1 MGACR
6 KLTLSS
12 KGREDSN
19 LRLTDFEG
27 WTGAHRLGRVRR
39 IAGMLVGV
47 ALAMLAVV
55 GWLPAPASAAEVS
68 RLGYVG
74 RVAGTKAFVGVVVR
88 GSRVTAYV
96 CDGRKLARWFEGTL
110 RGERARLR
118 GRSGGRLTLRIVSAR
133 RARGVLRLPG
143 RKRLRFAASAARGR
157 AGLFRDER
165 TVTRSGRPR
174 RALTG
179 WVRLNN
185 GRVRGATAT
194 SRYRIEHPSRG
205 ITVALDAAAGGTISS
220 PSSAPKRAQRV
231 TGTPVPICRWFVG
244 ATTNTRRPLTT
255 PGCGIPR
262 AGIVPSRPTGPSVLS
277 RPPDFP
283 LSQDALAFFADRIDD
298 QVVRRRNEVLRK
310 AGRSDPGAISES
322 ARAKIATRAGAML
335 NDSRLL
341 SAAESLRRGTPSE
354 VIARTEAYAN
364 QARPQLDKVRG
375 LMPSDDPLVAV
386 VAMDTVRQVSLPQR
400 RTYVGPWAEISNVV
414 TEGDDWEFDE
424 NSFEICGGD
433 VSCLPFLNIA
443 FAATRV
449 AAHVRAG
456 FNSSISWDRAHLLA
470 FDIPA
475 NAGLVQVEVDVTQ
488 EDLDV
493 ETEVCF
499 GNPDGSAQSQ
509 LTIHEVGGDG
519 VVDPFN
525 DPIVTG
531 FYWQEYWDEDDLG
544 LTEDDCVPS
553 LAPPI
558 PDPPPLNI
566 VGGREKLLEFTAPPE
581 GGSYVLSVSVQA
593 HAEVLLGGTA
603 VSQAQLGIDSV
614 TVSHG

>member
-1 MGACR
+1 
-6 KLTLSS
+6 
-12 KGREDSN
+12 
-19 LRLTDFEG
+19 
-27 WTGAHRLGRVRR
+27 
-39 IAGMLVGV
+39 MLAGV
-47 ALAMLAVV
+47 ALAMPIAAGSLS
-55 GWLPAPASAAEVS
+55 APASAADVP

-118 GRSGGRLTLRIVSAR
+118 GRSGGRLTLKVVSAR

-194 SRYRIEHPSRG
+194 SRYRIEQPSRG
-205 ITVALDAAAGGTISS
+205 ITVVLDAATGGTISS
-220 PSSAPKRAQRV
+220 PSSAPKSAQRV
-231 TGTPVPICRWFVG
+231 TGTALPICRWFIG
-244 ATTNTRRPLTT
+244 ATRNTRRPLTT

-262 AGIVPSRPTGPSVLS
+262 AGIVPRRPAGPSVLS
-277 RPPDFP
+277 RPRDFP
-283 LSQDALAFFADRIDD
+283 LSQEALAFFADRMDD
-298 QVVRRRNEVLRK
+298 QVVRRRKEVLRK

-364 QARPQLDKVRG
+364 QARPQFDKVRG

-386 VAMDTVRQVSLPQR
+386 AAIGTVLRLSLPQR
-400 RTYVGPWAEISNVV
+400 RTYFGPWAEISNVV

-424 NSFEICGGD
+424 DSFEICGGD
-433 VSCLPFLNIA
+433 ISCLPFLNIA

-449 AAHVRAG
+449 SAHVRAG

-475 NAGLVQVEVDVTQ
+475 NAGRVQVEVDVTQ

-493 ETEVCF
+493 ETEECF
-499 GNPDGSAQSQ
+499 GDPEGSAESQ

-525 DPIVTG
+525 DPEVTG
-531 FYWQEYWDEDDLG
+531 FYWQEYWDEDDVG
-544 LTEDDCVPS
+544 FGGMNQEDCVPS
-553 LAPPI
+553 LAPPV

-566 VGGREKLLEFTAPPE
+566 VGGPNKLLEFTAPPE

-593 HAEVLLGGTA
+593 HAEVFLGGTA
-603 VSQAQLGIDSV
+603 VSQAQVGIDSV
-614 TVSHG
+614 TVSHE

>member
-1 MGACR
+1 
-6 KLTLSS
+6 
-12 KGREDSN
+12 
-19 LRLTDFEG
+19 
-27 WTGAHRLGRVRR
+27 
-39 IAGMLVGV
+39 MLAGV
-47 ALAMLAVV
+47 ALATPIVAGSVSV
-55 GWLPAPASAAEVS
+55 PASAADVP

-74 RVAGTKAFVGVVVR
+74 RVAGTNAFVGVVVR
-88 GSRVTAYV
+88 GNRVTAYV

-118 GRSGGRLTLRIVSAR
+118 GRSSGRLTLKVVSAR
-133 RARGVLRLPG
+133 RARGVLRLAG
-143 RKRLRFAASAARGR
+143 SKRHRFAAAAARGR

-165 TVTRSGRPR
+165 DVTRSGRPR

-179 WVRLNN
+179 WVRLND

-205 ITVALDAAAGGTISS
+205 ITVALDAATGGTISS
-220 PSSAPKRAQRV
+220 PSSAPRSAQRV
-231 TGTPVPICRWFVG
+231 TGTAVPICRWFIG

-262 AGIVPSRPTGPSVLS
+262 AGIVPSRPAGPSVLS

-283 LSQDALAFFADRIDD
+283 LSQAALAFFADRIDD
-298 QVVRRRNEVLRK
+298 QVVRRRQEVLRR

-322 ARAKIATRAGAML
+322 ARAKIAARAGAML

-354 VIARTEAYAN
+354 VTARTEAYAN
-364 QARPQLDKVRG
+364 LARPQVDKVRG

-386 VAMDTVRQVSLPQR
+386 AAIDTVPPLSLPQR
-400 RTYVGPWAEISNVV
+400 RTYVGPWAEIGNVV
-414 TEGDDWEFDE
+414 TKGDDWEFDE
-424 NSFEICGGD
+424 SSFEICGGGTF
-433 VSCLPFLNIA
+433 CPPFLNIA

-449 AAHVRAG
+449 SAHVRAG

-470 FDIPA
+470 FDVPA
-475 NAGLVQVEVDVTQ
+475 DAGVVQVEIDVTQ
-488 EDLDV
+488 EDLEV

-525 DPIVTG
+525 DPVVTG
-531 FYWQEYWDEDDLG
+531 FYWQEYWDEDDVVLG
-544 LTEDDCVPS
+544 GLNEEDCVPS
-553 LAPPI
+553 LAPPA
-558 PDPPPLNI
+558 PDAPPLNV
-566 VGGREKLLEFTAPPE
+566 VGGGNKLLEFTAPPQ
-581 GGSYVLSVSVQA
+581 GGSYVLAVSVQA
-593 HAEVLLGGTA
+593 RAEVLLGGTA
-603 VSQAQLGIDSV
+603 VSQAQIGIDSV

>member
-1 MGACR
+1 
-6 KLTLSS
+6 
-12 KGREDSN
+12 
-19 LRLTDFEG
+19 
-27 WTGAHRLGRVRR
+27 
-39 IAGMLVGV
+39 MLAGV
-47 ALAMLAVV
+47 ALAMPIAAGSLS
-55 GWLPAPASAAEVS
+55 APASAADVP

-88 GSRVTAYV
+88 GKTVMAYV

-118 GRSGGRLTLRIVSAR
+118 GRSGGRLTLKVVSAR

-194 SRYRIEHPSRG
+194 SRYRIEQPSRG
-205 ITVALDAAAGGTISS
+205 ITVVLDAATGGTISS
-220 PSSAPKRAQRV
+220 PSSGPERAQRV
-231 TGTPVPICRWFVG
+231 TGAALPICRWFVG
-244 ATTNTRRPLTT
+244 ATTDTRRPLST

-262 AGIVPSRPTGPSVLS
+262 AGIVPRRPAGPSVLS
-277 RPPDFP
+277 RPRDFP
-283 LSQDALAFFADRIDD
+283 LSQEALAFFADRMDD
-298 QVVRRRNEVLRK
+298 QVVRRRKEVLRK

-322 ARAKIATRAGAML
+322 ARAKIATRANAML

-341 SAAESLRRGTPSE
+341 SAAESLRRGTPPE

-386 VAMDTVRQVSLPQR
+386 AAIGTVLRLSLPQR
-400 RTYVGPWAEISNVV
+400 RTYFGPWAEISNVV
-414 TEGDDWEFDE
+414 TDGDDWEYDD
-424 NSFEICGGD
+424 NSYDICDGIF
-433 VSCLPFLNIA
+433 SRCAFLLNIVS
-443 FAATRV
+443 AATRV
-449 AAHVRAG
+449 PAHVRAG
-456 FNSSISWDRAHLLA
+456 FNSSITWDRAHLLT

-475 NAGLVQVEVDVTQ
+475 NAGRVQVNIDGSHANLAVD
-488 EDLDV
+488 
-493 ETEVCF
+493 TEQCF
-499 GNPDGSAQSQ
+499 GEADGSAAHSYA
-509 LTIHEVGGDG
+509 IYEVGGDG

-525 DPIVTG
+525 DPEVTALFWNEWFDDDDVG
-531 FYWQEYWDEDDLG
+531 FASLTQE
-544 LTEDDCVPS
+544 DCVPD
-553 LAPPI
+553 LAPPV
-558 PDPPPLNI
+558 PDAPELTI
-566 VGGREKLLEFTAPPE
+566 IGEGDALLEFTAPPG
-581 GGSYVLSVSVQA
+581 GGSYVLAAGVRA

-603 VSQAQLGIDSV
+603 ISQARVGVDSV
-614 TVSHG
+614 TISHG

>member
-1 MGACR
+1 
-6 KLTLSS
+6 
-12 KGREDSN
+12 
-19 LRLTDFEG
+19 
-27 WTGAHRLGRVRR
+27 
-39 IAGMLVGV
+39 MLAGV
-47 ALAMLAVV
+47 ALAMPIAAGSLS
-55 GWLPAPASAAEVS
+55 APASAAEEDVP

-88 GSRVTAYV
+88 GNRVTAYV
-96 CDGRKLARWFEGTL
+96 CDGRKLARWFEGRL

-118 GRSGGRLTLRIVSAR
+118 GRSGGRLTLKVASAR

-143 RKRLRFAASAARGR
+143 RKRRPFAASAARGR

-165 TVTRSGRPR
+165 NVTRSGRPR

-185 GRVRGATAT
+185 GRVRGATVT
-194 SRYRIEHPSRG
+194 SRYRIEQPSRG
-205 ITVALDAAAGGTISS
+205 ITVVLDAATGGTISS
-220 PSSAPKRAQRV
+220 PSSAPTRAQRV
-231 TGTPVPICRWFVG
+231 TGTGVPICRRLIG

-277 RPPDFP
+277 RPPGFP
-283 LSQDALAFFADRIDD
+283 LSQDALAFFADRLDD
-298 QVVRRRNEVLRK
+298 QVVRRRKEVLRR
-310 AGRSDPGAISES
+310 AGRSDPGAISDS
-322 ARAKIATRAGAML
+322 ARAKIAARAGAML

-341 SAAESLRRGTPSE
+341 SAAESLRRGTPPE

-364 QARPQLDKVRG
+364 LARPQLDKVRG

-386 VAMDTVRQVSLPQR
+386 VAVDTVPLVSLPQR
-400 RTYVGPWAEISNVV
+400 RTYIGPWAETSNVV
-414 TEGDDWEFDE
+414 TEGDDWEYDE
-424 NSFEICGGD
+424 NSFEICGAGTI
-433 VSCLPFLNIA
+433 CPPFLNIA
-443 FAATRV
+443 FDATRV
-449 AAHVRAG
+449 SAHVRAG

-475 NAGLVQVEVDVTQ
+475 NAGRVQVAVDVTQ
-488 EDLDV
+488 EDLEV

-525 DPIVTG
+525 DPVVSG
-531 FYWQEYWDEDDLG
+531 YYWQEYWDEDDVVLG
-544 LTEDDCVPS
+544 GLNEEDCVPS
-553 LAPPI
+553 LAPPAA
-558 PDPPPLNI
+558 DAPPLNI
-566 VGGREKLLEFTAPPE
+566 VGRGDKLLEFTAPPE
-581 GGSYVLSVSVQA
+581 GGSYVLAASVQA

>member
-1 MGACR
+1 MFA
-6 KLTLSS
+6 
-12 KGREDSN
+12 
-19 LRLTDFEG
+19 
-27 WTGAHRLGRVRR
+27 
-39 IAGMLVGV
+39 GV
-47 ALAMLAVV
+47 ALAMLIEAGPLSV
-55 GWLPAPASAAEVS
+55 PASAADVP

-74 RVAGTKAFVGVVVR
+74 RVPGTKAFVGVVVR
-88 GSRVTAYV
+88 GTRVTAYV
-96 CDGRKLARWFEGTL
+96 CDGRTLARWFEGTV
-110 RGERARLR
+110 RDERARLR
-118 GRSGGRLTLRIVSAR
+118 SKSGGRLTLKVVSAR

-143 RKRLRFAASAARGR
+143 SKRHRFAAAAARGR

-165 TVTRSGRPR
+165 DVTRSGRPR

-179 WVRLNN
+179 WVRLND

-194 SRYRIEHPSRG
+194 SRYRIEQPSRG
-205 ITVALDAAAGGTISS
+205 ITLVLDAATGGTISS
-220 PSSAPKRAQRV
+220 PSSAPKRAQRL
-231 TGTPVPICRWFVG
+231 TGTALPICRWFIG
-244 ATTNTRRPLTT
+244 ATANTRRPLTT

-277 RPPDFP
+277 RPPGFP
-283 LSQDALAFFADRIDD
+283 LSQDALVFFADRIDD
-298 QVVRRRNEVLRK
+298 QVVRRRNDVLRR
-310 AGRSDPGAISES
+310 AGRSDPGAISDVR
-322 ARAKIATRAGAML
+322 AREDRHPCGRDAQRQPPVECG
-335 NDSRLL
+335 RV
-341 SAAESLRRGTPSE
+341 AAPRHPAE

-364 QARPQLDKVRG
+364 LARPQLDKVRG

-386 VAMDTVRQVSLPQR
+386 AAIDTVPPLSLPQR
-400 RTYVGPWAEISNVV
+400 RTYIGPWAEISNVV

-433 VSCLPFLNIA
+433 IFCPPFLNIA

-449 AAHVRAG
+449 SAHVRAG

-475 NAGLVQVEVDVTQ
+475 NAGLVQVGIDVTQ
-488 EDLDV
+488 EDLEV

-525 DPIVTG
+525 DPVVSG
-531 FYWQEYWDEDDLG
+531 FYWQEYWDEDDVVLG
-544 LTEDDCVPS
+544 GLNEEDCVPS
-553 LAPPI
+553 LAPPAAAA
-558 PDPPPLNI
+558 PPLNI
-566 VGGREKLLEFTAPPE
+566 VGGGDKLLEFTAPPE
-581 GGSYVLSVSVQA
+581 GGSYVLAVSVQA